1 MIQIDETGTM
11 ADLTLESI
19 AQNKAHQYADKVAV
33 FEGEYQRAKAS
44 YREGFLAGIAY
55 RLGGFDDNLGS

>member
-1 MIQIDETGTM
+1 MIQIDEAGTM

-19 AQNKAHQYADKVAV
+19 AQNKAHQYADKVAGNGLV
-33 FEGEYQRAKAS
+33 YDTAKAS